1 MFCRVHATLSIMER
15 LNSEGGTFTKGCT
28 LSRDLRTLIVDEIVR
43 NGGDIYTG
51 YFPGKFSDVANAFKV
66 SRNTVINLCQRL
78 HTEHTIEPRRNG
90 GGNNSHLTQGDLLFI
105 ETVKR
110 ARPASSL
117 REIYDGLNEFG
128 DIPNGTS
135 ISAISRALNNS
146 MLSGLKYSRKKKQ
159 KQVLLLRKDLV

>member
-1 MFCRVHATLSIMER
+1 MWATV
-15 LNSEGGTFTKGCT
+15 

-51 YFPGKFSDVANAFKV
+51 YFPGNFAGVANAFKV
-66 SRNTVINLCQRL
+66 SRNTVINLWQRL

-90 GGNNSHLTQGDLLFI
+90 GGNNSYLTQGDLQFI

-110 ARPASSL
+110 ARPTSSL
-117 REIYDGLNEFG
+117 REMYDGLNEFG
-128 DIPNGTS
+128 DIPNGTF

-146 MLSGLKYSRKKKQ
+146 MLSGLKYSRKKL
-159 KQVLLLRKDLV
+159 VPLLRKDLV